1 VRRAGW
7 VAAALL
13 AAAPVHARSLYV
25 LTTDGRIALVPES
38 QPGQAAG
45 ATAVTGLVA
54 GDVLVA
60 IDVRPLNARLYGLG
74 FNSSAGTVQLYL
86 LTVDG
91 AGARANPVG
100 AAVVFDVPI
109 LGAQFG
115 IDFNPTVDRL
125 RVVND
130 AGQNFRLNPTN
141 GTPVDGN
148 PGLAGVQVDGAISGG
163 TTVLHDTAY
172 VNNAINATVTTQYT
186 LDSSTNRLFIQNP
199 PNNGT
204 QTGPVNVTLG
214 GSPLDFGGECG
225 LDIPFDVNVS
235 VANSIASGKGL
246 AALSVGGISALYR
259 IDLTSGVATLVGA
272 FGVTARDVA
281 IAPELAPA
289 LALTSPGTMLLRF
302 AAHQPSSVIGVTVTG
317 VAAGERLVGIDSR
330 PATGQVMGLGIN
342 PAANTGTVYLV
353 DPQTGAA
360 TAIGAAGQVA
370 LVDAAGFPVDYPDT
384 SYAVSFNPTVDRMR
398 VIATSGLNFRVNPI
412 NGAAVDGNVS
422 TPGINPD
429 GPVNGP
435 AGIGI
440 SGAANTNNLPG
451 VTVTTLYTLDPAG
464 NRLFIQNPP
473 NNGTQVAG
481 RAVTLDGLQ
490 FDFDTDTGFDIP
502 PGVDAAINNAEA
514 TGEGYAA
521 LSVPGA
527 TVLYRLALPGAEL
540 ARVGTVGS
548 GATPVAGLVVWIGI
562 VDVIFADGFE

>member
-13 AAAPVHARSLYV
+13 AAVPVHARSLYV

-38 QPGQAAG
+38 QPGLATA
-45 ATAVTGLVA
+45 ATAVSGLVA
-54 GDVLVA
+54 GDLLVGV
-60 IDVRPLNARLYGLG
+60 DVRPQNARLYGLG
-74 FNSSAGTVQLYL
+74 FNSAAGTVQLYL

-91 AGARANPVG
+91 AGARASPVG
-100 AAVVFDVPI
+100 AAAVFDVPI

-141 GTPVDGN
+141 GAPVDGN
-148 PGLAGVQVDGAISGG
+148 PGLAGVQMDGVINGG

-172 VNNAINATVTTQYT
+172 VNNHINVTVTTQYT
-186 LDSSTNRLFIQNP
+186 LDSTSNRLFIQNP

-204 QTGPVNVTLG
+204 QTAPVNVTLG

-225 LDIPFDVNVS
+225 LDIPFDVTVS

-246 AALSVGGISALYR
+246 AALSVGGISGLYR
-259 IDLTSGVATLVGA
+259 IDLTSGGATLVGA
-272 FGVTARDVA
+272 FGVTARDIA

-289 LALTSPGTMLLRF
+289 LALTAPGTMLLRF
-302 AAHQPSSVIGVTVTG
+302 AAHRPSSVVGVTVTG

-342 PAANTGTVYLV
+342 PTANTGTVYLL

-370 LVDAAGFPVDYPDT
+370 FVDTTGSPVDYPDT
-384 SYAVSFNPTVDRMR
+384 SYAVSFNPTVDRIR
-398 VIATSGLNFRVNPI
+398 VLATSGLNFRVNP
-412 NGAAVDGNVS
+412 NSGAAVDGNVS
-422 TPGINPD
+422 TPGVNPD
-429 GPVNGP
+429 GAVNG
-435 AGIGI
+435 AVGVGI
-440 SGAANTNNLPG
+440 SGAAYTNNVPG
-451 VTVTTLYTLDPAG
+451 GTLTTLYTLDPAG

-473 NNGTQVAG
+473 NNGTQTAG
-481 RAVTLDGLQ
+481 RPVTLDGLQ
-490 FDFDTDTGFDIP
+490 FDFDTATGVDIP
-502 PGVDAAINNAEA
+502 PGVDVAVSNAEA

-521 LSVPGA
+521 LTAGA
-527 TVLYRLALPGAEL
+527 TALYRLALPGAEL
-540 ARVGTVGS
+540 ERVGNVGT
-548 GATPVAGLVVWIGI
+548 GATPAAGLIAWIGI
-562 VDVIFADGFE
+562 VDLIFADGFE